1 MKKVLTVLV
10 SVCLIAASCLSA
22 FAAPSSDEYTVYDEA
37 MDVISSIDYMGA
49 ATDEEILEAA
59 DELYNDAHID
69 EDVYAEIYR
78 IVESGLLHADEE
90 TSSSVSSE
98 EEELFNEIS
107 AILNDDSLEITEKVA
122 KVAELLKDL
131 PAEQV
136 ETVLN
141 ELNAAGIIDDEMYSM
156 ISDAI
161 NGNNSILGGIDTE
174 DGTPISGISDFI
186 SNILGMLGIGGG
198 SDTPSDDPSKPA
210 NDKTATDATTNPDS
224 GKFEGAGAQT
234 GDYAVVS
241 VAGVALA
248 AGIALVLTKVKKDK
262 ED

>member
-10 SVCLIAASCLSA
+10 AVFLVAASCLSV
-22 FAAPSSDEYTVYDEA
+22 FAAPSSDEFTVYDEA
-37 MDVISSIDYMGA
+37 MDVISSIDSMGA
-49 ATDEEILEAA
+49 TTDEEILEAA
-59 DELYNDAHID
+59 DELYNDAIID

-78 IVESGLLHADEE
+78 IVENGLLHENEE
-90 TSSSVSSE
+90 ISSTVSSE
-98 EEELFNEIS
+98 EALFNEIS
-107 AILNDDSLEITEKVA
+107 AILNDDSLEVTEKVS
-122 KVAELLKDL
+122 KVAEILKAL
-131 PAEQV
+131 PAEEV

-186 SNILGMLGIGGG
+186 SGILGALGIGGG
-198 SDTPSDDPSKPA
+198 SDTPSDDTSKPA
-210 NDKTATDATTNPDS
+210 NDKTSTDATTNPDS
-224 GKFEGAGAQT
+224 GKFEGAGAKT

-248 AGIALVLTKVKKDK
+248 AGIALVLTRVKKDK